1 MNIVLTVFSPI
12 LVAIAIRFVLYL
24 IAVVFA
30 IFNLIIELP
39 DFIGKIAVC
48 FAKFDPLVWDESWG
62 YWVLVIIGS
71 FLAELGIWSDD

>member
-12 LVAIAIRFVLYL
+12 LVAIAIRFVLFL
-24 IAVVFA
+24 IAIVIA
-30 IFNLIIELP
+30 IFEKIIELP
-39 DFIGKIAVC
+39 YFISKISKC
-48 FAKFDPLVWDESWG
+48 FFNFDPLVWDESWG